1 MENES
6 LRFECAFSEK
16 AIRNN
21 RLWIMLYTIFVML
34 ILCPVIWS
42 SGTTPLNIWFS
53 LALIVFTVLMDA
65 YSIIYVKRLS
75 SGSYLEITS
84 DGILKCI
91 YKGRKEVNY
100 PINEIISIEESSFKD
115 ARKKR
120 ATVPIQV
127 DRYGDLYP
135 SEGVLIS
142 FNRAWIKSIF
152 PVYFNPA
159 DIEGFISA
167 IRNRIKTTEEDR
179 KFEEKIDGLGKNA

>member
-1 MENES
+1 M
-6 LRFECAFSEK
+6 
-16 AIRNN
+16 
-21 RLWIMLYTIFVML
+21 
-34 ILCPVIWS
+34 
-42 SGTTPLNIWFS
+42 TPLNIWFS

-65 YSIIYVKRLS
+65 YNLIYLKRLS

-91 YKGRKEVNY
+91 YKGRKEVSY

-127 DRYGDLYP
+127 DHWGDLYP
-135 SEGVLIS
+135 SEGVSIT

-159 DIEGFISA
+159 DREGFIYA
-167 IRNRIKTTEEDR
+167 INERIKLAEECS
-179 KFEEKIDGLGKNA
+179 KFE

>member
-1 MENES
+1 MENER

-21 RLWIMLYTIFVML
+21 RLWIMIYNILVIL
-34 ILCPVIWS
+34 IICLIIWT

-53 LALIVFTVLMDA
+53 LALIIITVLLDA

-84 DGILKCI
+84 DGILKCV
-91 YKGRKEVNY
+91 YKGRKEVSY

-120 ATVPIQV
+120 ATVPMQV
-127 DRYGDLYP
+127 DRWGDLYP

-152 PVYFNPA
+152 PVYFNPE
-159 DIEGFISA
+159 DISGFISA
-167 IRNRIKTTEEDR
+167 IKQRMRL
-179 KFEEKIDGLGKNA
+179 IDIN

>member
-1 MENES
+1 MERDNEN

-16 AIRNN
+16 TIRNN
-21 RLWIMLYTIFVML
+21 KLWLMIYTILVIL
-34 ILCPVIWS
+34 ILCLVIRS
-42 SGTTPLNIWFS
+42 SGMTPLNIWFS

-65 YSIIYVKRLS
+65 YSLIYVKRLS

-84 DGILKCI
+84 DGILKCV
-91 YKGRKEVNY
+91 YKGRKEVSY

-127 DRYGDLYP
+127 DRCGDLFP
-135 SEGVLIS
+135 SEGVSIT

-159 DIEGFISA
+159 DREGFITA
-167 IRNRIKTTEEDR
+167 INERIKPAEECS
-179 KFEEKIDGLGKNA
+179 KFDDKD

>member
-16 AIRNN
+16 AIRSN
-21 RLWIMLYTIFVML
+21 RLWIMIYTIFVIL
-34 ILCPVIWS
+34 IICLIIWS

-53 LALIVFTVLMDA
+53 LALIIITVLLDA
-65 YSIIYVKRLS
+65 YSIIYEKRLS

-84 DGILKCI
+84 DGILKCL
-91 YKGRKEVNY
+91 YKGRKEVSY

-120 ATVPIQV
+120 ATIPIQV
-127 DRYGDLYP
+127 DKCGDLYP

-159 DIEGFISA
+159 DVDGFIHA
-167 IRNRIKTTEEDR
+167 INERIKP
-179 KFEEKIDGLGKNA
+179 A